1 MKKTLHKNKTVMLPT
16 AVIDLVCGMELDPVE
31 TKLHVEHKGEVY
43 YFCTTTC
50 KNHFVNDSEKYLGI
64 NN

>member
-1 MKKTLHKNKTVMLPT
+1 MKKALNQKKKDTLPV
-16 AVIDLVCGMELDPVE
+16 AVIDLVCGMDLDPTE

-50 KNHFVNDSEKYLGI
+50 KNHFVNDPEKYLGTS
-64 NN
+64 N